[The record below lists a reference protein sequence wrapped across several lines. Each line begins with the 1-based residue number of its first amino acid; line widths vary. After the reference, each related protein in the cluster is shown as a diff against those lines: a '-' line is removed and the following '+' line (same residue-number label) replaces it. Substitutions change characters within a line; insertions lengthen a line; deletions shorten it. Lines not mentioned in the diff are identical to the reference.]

1 MSADEFADI
10 ARRWGGFMLH
20 VVRSALAIRTQDGTW
35 ALQFGFIAFSAEE
48 IPAAALSVETK
59 SILAVREA
67 TALGDTARAA
77 VESVLS
83 DPCSIEIGGQVLQL
97 PAPGYQPLRTYH
109 ALHPPRLPGPQRLP
123 SMTVTRQGTSSTVPA
138 LPSLLALDLELRAH
152 HKPYDGVSEL
162 LVELGNPFSAQEMG
176 NTALPRIEIVI
187 APPARITR
195 GEINDGELMVDV
207 ISSPKIDQH
216 KLALGLK
223 CFQPKATHV
232 QHMSFSGAV
241 ACENTSPLPTIT
253 FRQSLPEVGLVQTF
267 LTYDGEFLGSWWTRD
282 QSITFSARAAI
293 HKAVDSDNALVA
305 KFFDDRNAFEEHVLA
320 LLSLLGLDCLY
331 YGNITELKDGPDIL
345 AHSNQGHLYVIEC
358 TTGDISSRGKLRRLY
373 ERTNAIRAALANS
386 AYRPSEVLAVM
397 VTSSPTSDTLHCLD
411 ELANY
416 KIAIVCRE
424 QIETLLAQI
433 EAPPTADRLFAG
445 AVAAIPT
452 AQIRQSPTPSNF
464 P

>member
-1 MSADEFADI
+1 
-10 ARRWGGFMLH
+10 
-20 VVRSALAIRTQDGTW
+20 
-35 ALQFGFIAFSAEE
+35 
-48 IPAAALSVETK
+48 
-59 SILAVREA
+59 
-67 TALGDTARAA
+67 
-77 VESVLS
+77 
-83 DPCSIEIGGQVLQL
+83 
-97 PAPGYQPLRTYH
+97 
-109 ALHPPRLPGPQRLP
+109 
-123 SMTVTRQGTSSTVPA
+123 
-138 LPSLLALDLELRAH
+138 
-152 HKPYDGVSEL
+152 
-162 LVELGNPFSAQEMG
+162 VELGNPFAAQEMG